1 MKNIKNW
8 SVSVIGA
15 MLFVAVSFGLNISSY
30 AVPLGSNEG
39 PVRVYIYA
47 VLMPYLGSNN
57 YTATAS
63 NLVQWVYNHPGVE
76 PPGELGYQLD
86 TSYIAQP
93 AGNYTSNTLWFMVDV
108 VSKDPAYK
116 FLPGCLSFA
125 EVEPQDG
132 RLNKTDTTLGN
143 TAWWYASSS
152 QGVIWGPGA
161 GNTIATGYWYQT
173 PVNRFIYVGDAS
185 KFFTFDGTYTYSK
198 LDDYIMGYS
207 EDYQVTG
214 TWTFNDTSKPLVHAS
229 KTLHTHPIQS
239 DLNGWLTIN
248 SIAPELR
255 SHQSDNRCQQH
266 VHVAVVMCTHHENKL
281 E

>member
-1 MKNIKNW
+1 
-8 SVSVIGA
+8 
-15 MLFVAVSFGLNISSY
+15 
-30 AVPLGSNEG
+30 
-39 PVRVYIYA
+39 
-47 VLMPYLGSNN
+47 
-57 YTATAS
+57 
-63 NLVQWVYNHPGVE
+63 
-76 PPGELGYQLD
+76 
-86 TSYIAQP
+86 
-93 AGNYTSNTLWFMVDV
+93 MVDV

-185 KFFTFDGTYTYSK
+185 KFFTFDGTYTYSE

-248 SIAPELR
+248 SIAPGFVAISLTTDANNTFTLR
-255 SHQSDNRCQQH
+255 SSCARITRTSWSDDSTINSGDIIIRPATNNSPSRVQIWDGVLQ
-266 VHVAVVMCTHHENKL
+266 
-281 E
+281 